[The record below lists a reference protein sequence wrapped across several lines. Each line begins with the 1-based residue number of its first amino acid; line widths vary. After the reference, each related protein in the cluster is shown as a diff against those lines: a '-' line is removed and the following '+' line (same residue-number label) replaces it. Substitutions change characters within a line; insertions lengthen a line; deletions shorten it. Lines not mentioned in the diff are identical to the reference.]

1 MKTIILCGG
10 GTAGHVMPNVA
21 LLPYLKKFKVIYLGC
36 KGAIEEE
43 LCKQN
48 GIEFHPIEVVKFSRT
63 NLLKNVKIPI
73 SLPICVKKCEKLLR
87 SLNPSVVFSKGGYAS
102 LPVTISAKRLG
113 IPYVIHESDLSM
125 GVANK
130 LVRKDAS
137 IVMTNFESTYT
148 AKNAITTGI
157 PLRDNLFTPLHR
169 TKILESLNLP
179 DKKTILVTGGSM
191 GAKSLNDFII
201 SCLDQL
207 TKNYNV
213 IHLTGKGKGSN
224 VVKEGYLP
232 IEFSQNIGQL
242 YKCADVVVSRA
253 GATAISE
260 IRALGKKAILIPL
273 SKKASRGDQIKNA
286 KYVECDTIKVFE
298 EDCLDKIRF
307 LKTVDELMRKPAKT
321 AIKSGISNQE
331 IANILYNISL

>member
-21 LLPYLKKFKVIYLGC
+21 LLPYLKKFKVVYLGC

-148 AKNAITTGI
+148 AKNAITTGT

-232 IEFSQNIGQL
+232 IEFTQNIGQL

>member
-21 LLPYLKKFKVIYLGC
+21 LLPYLKKFKVVYLGC

-130 LVRKDAS
+130 LVRKGAS

-148 AKNAITTGI
+148 AKNAIMTGI
-157 PLRDNLFTPLHR
+157 PLRDNLFTPLNR

-191 GAKSLNDFII
+191 GAKNLNDFII

-207 TKNYNV
+207 TKNYNI

-242 YKCADVVVSRA
+242 YKCADIVVSRA